1 MVIKPSN
8 RRAEPVDWKIAEHT
22 RETVKNFAEYAEYPE
37 EEIVER
43 CLQLLLDDE
52 GFQDWVV
59 SRRYTTRLLARL
71 YPGTLRDKIASKLED
86 AEKGV

>member
-8 RRAEPVDWKIAEHT
+8 RRAEPVDWRIAEHA
-22 RETVKNFAEYAEYPE
+22 REIVKHFAEYAEYPE

-59 SRRYTTRLLARL
+59 SRRYTTRLAARL
-71 YPGTLRDKIASKLED
+71 YPGELRDKIAPKLEE
-86 AEKGV
+86 AEKGA